1 MPQRIDDQSIKDE
14 DLLWRR
20 IVNTPVWIKQNSD
33 GTYRPSSAAFLDDY
47 TGEVSVHLAKL
58 TTQEQALA
66 GCPDEG
72 LVEFEATIPR
82 FLGHAVVRDPTDAD
96 PSHTLICPPSNQT
109 RKTRKQDARKM
120 ADAARWLVKP
130 MAIRS

>member
-20 IVNTPVWIKQNSD
+20 IVNTPIWIKRNSD

-58 TTQEQALA
+58 TTQE
-66 GCPDEG
+66 
-72 LVEFEATIPR
+72 
-82 FLGHAVVRDPTDAD
+82 DAD
-96 PSHTLICPPSNQT
+96 PSHTLICPPPNQT

-120 ADAARWLVKP
+120 ADKARWLVKP